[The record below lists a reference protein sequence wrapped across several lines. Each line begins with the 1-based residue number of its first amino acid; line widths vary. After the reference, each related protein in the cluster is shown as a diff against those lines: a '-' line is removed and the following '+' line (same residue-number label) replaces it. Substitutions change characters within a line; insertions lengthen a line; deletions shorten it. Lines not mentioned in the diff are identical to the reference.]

1 MSKSNLKILT
11 VGFSEEE
18 SSLLRSELVNI
29 QLLKNVC
36 NMADIESALNE
47 RDWDVILSNHDS
59 LLFNSIDAFNLL
71 IESNKDIPFIIYSN
85 ESDDDTIISALHC
98 GVNDYVQKDSIL
110 RLAHVIEKE
119 VRNVEVRRER
129 NRTQNQIFRLA
140 YYDEL
145 TGLPKWNLFFEES
158 SSLLA
163 EIAKSNANA
172 AFYLVNVERI
182 THVNGI
188 YDPSIGDLLIKQ
200 ISSRLSTLV
209 NHNCLLTRIND
220 CQFAFFNAEVTD
232 SESVQNFANQII
244 KLAISPIL
252 INKLEFYV
260 TLNIGV
266 CVYPGD
272 GKDVAKLFTNAENT
286 LLNTQYLWKNSC
298 MYYTKEISKTVAR
311 RLELKESLFYAIEDK
326 ELLLHYQ
333 PIVDLES
340 GNLTG
345 VEALVRWHHPKFGML
360 LPEKFIPLAKETG
373 LIVDLSKWVLKQACK
388 QARMWHEAG
397 FKSLSMTINI
407 SAIEF
412 DQAKLIGHIE
422 GVLAETGMPPELLE
436 LDIAESVLMQDAEMS
451 VKILQSLKE
460 IGVRIAIDDFG
471 IGYSSMSYLKHF
483 PIDILKIDRSLTHD
497 IIFDSNSSE
506 IILAIIGLARSLN
519 YSVLAEG
526 IETKE
531 QFDFLYSLKC
541 NRAQGY
547 LFSKPIPAEEIL
559 LLLEHRNS

>member
-1 MSKSNLKILT
+1 M
-11 VGFSEEE
+11 
-18 SSLLRSELVNI
+18 
-29 QLLKNVC
+29 
-36 NMADIESALNE
+36 
-47 RDWDVILSNHDS
+47 
-59 LLFNSIDAFNLL
+59 
-71 IESNKDIPFIIYSN
+71 
-85 ESDDDTIISALHC
+85 
-98 GVNDYVQKDSIL
+98 
-110 RLAHVIEKE
+110 
-119 VRNVEVRRER
+119 
-129 NRTQNQIFRLA
+129 
-140 YYDEL
+140 
-145 TGLPKWNLFFEES
+145 
-158 SSLLA
+158 
-163 EIAKSNANA
+163 
-172 AFYLVNVERI
+172 
-182 THVNGI
+182 
-188 YDPSIGDLLIKQ
+188 
-200 ISSRLSTLV
+200 
-209 NHNCLLTRIND
+209 
-220 CQFAFFNAEVTD
+220 
-232 SESVQNFANQII
+232 QNFANQII

-266 CVYPGD
+266 CVYPAD

>member
-266 CVYPGD
+266 CVYPAD
-272 GKDVAKLFTNAENT
+272 GKDVVKLFTNAENT

>member
-1 MSKSNLKILT
+1 MKILT

-47 RDWDVILSNHDS
+47 RDWDVMLSNHDS

-172 AFYLVNVERI
+172 GFYLVNVERI

-266 CVYPGD
+266 CVYPAD

-345 VEALVRWHHPKFGML
+345 VEALLRWHHPKFGIL

>member
-1 MSKSNLKILT
+1 MKILT

-47 RDWDVILSNHDS
+47 RDWDVMLSNHDS

-172 AFYLVNVERI
+172 GFYLVNVERI

-266 CVYPGD
+266 CVYPAD

>member
-172 AFYLVNVERI
+172 GFYLVNVERI

>member
-163 EIAKSNANA
+163 ESAKSNANA

-388 QARMWHEAG
+388 QVRMWHEAG

>member
-172 AFYLVNVERI
+172 GFYLVNVERI

-266 CVYPGD
+266 CVYPAD
-272 GKDVAKLFTNAENT
+272 GKDVVKLFTNAENT

>member
-47 RDWDVILSNHDS
+47 RDWDVMLSNHDS

-172 AFYLVNVERI
+172 GFYLVNVERI

-266 CVYPGD
+266 CVYPAD

-559 LLLEHRNS
+559 LLLENRSS

>member
-36 NMADIESALNE
+36 NMADIKSALNE

-172 AFYLVNVERI
+172 GFYLVNVERI

-266 CVYPGD
+266 CVYPAD

-497 IIFDSNSSE
+497 IISDSNSSE

>member
-47 RDWDVILSNHDS
+47 RDWDVMLSNHDS

-172 AFYLVNVERI
+172 GFYLVNVERI

>member
-145 TGLPKWNLFFEES
+145 TGPPKWNLFFEES

-266 CVYPGD
+266 CVYPAD

>member
-47 RDWDVILSNHDS
+47 RDWDVMLSNHDS

-71 IESNKDIPFIIYSN
+71 IENKKDIPFIIYSN
-85 ESDDDTIISALHC
+85 ESDDNTIISALRY
-98 GVNDYVQKDSIL
+98 GVNDYVHNGNIL
-110 RLAHVIEKE
+110 RLAYAIEKE
-119 VRNVEVRRER
+119 VKRAEVRRER

-172 AFYLVNVERI
+172 GFYLVNVERI

-266 CVYPGD
+266 CVYPAD

>member
-172 AFYLVNVERI
+172 GFYLVNVERI

-266 CVYPGD
+266 CVYPAD

>member
-47 RDWDVILSNHDS
+47 RDWDVMLSNHDS

-172 AFYLVNVERI
+172 GFYLVNVERI

-266 CVYPGD
+266 CVYPAD

>member
-47 RDWDVILSNHDS
+47 RDWDVMLSNHDS

-266 CVYPGD
+266 CVYPAD
-272 GKDVAKLFTNAENT
+272 GKDVVKLFTNAENT

>member
-47 RDWDVILSNHDS
+47 RDWDVMLSNHDS

-172 AFYLVNVERI
+172 GFYLVNVERI

-266 CVYPGD
+266 CVYPAD

-286 LLNTQYLWKNSC
+286 LFNTQYLWKNSC

>member
-47 RDWDVILSNHDS
+47 RDWDVMLSNHDS

-85 ESDDDTIISALHC
+85 ESDDDIIISALHC

-172 AFYLVNVERI
+172 GFYLVNVERI

-266 CVYPGD
+266 CVYPAD
-272 GKDVAKLFTNAENT
+272 GKDVVKLFTNAENT

>member
-1 MSKSNLKILT
+1 MSKNNLRILAI
-11 VGFSEEE
+11 GFSEEE
-18 SSLLRSELVNI
+18 SSLLRSELVDI
-29 QLLKNVC
+29 QLLKNFC
-36 NMADIESALNE
+36 NLADIESALNE
-47 RDWDVILSNHDS
+47 CDWDVVLSNHDR

-71 IESNKDIPFIIYSN
+71 IENKKDIPFIIYSN
-85 ESDDDTIISALHC
+85 ESDDNTVISALRY
-98 GVNDYVQKDSIL
+98 GVNDYVRKGNIL
-110 RLAHVIEKE
+110 RLAYAIEKE
-119 VRNVEVRRER
+119 VKNAEVRRER

-158 SSLLA
+158 SGFLA
-163 EIAKSNANA
+163 ESAKSNASA
-172 AFYLVNVERI
+172 AFYLINVERI
-182 THVNGI
+182 THVNRI
-188 YDPSIGDLLIKQ
+188 YDPSIEDLLIKQ

-209 NHNCLLTRIND
+209 NPNCLLTRIND
-220 CQFAFFNAEVTD
+220 CQFAYLNVEVTH
-232 SESVQNFANQII
+232 SEGVQDFANQII

-266 CVYPGD
+266 CVYPED
-272 GKDVAKLFTNAENT
+272 GKDIAKLLTNAKNT

-298 MYYTKEISKTVAR
+298 MYYTKEIGKTVAR

-345 VEALVRWHHPKFGML
+345 VEALLRWHHPKFGIL

-388 QARMWHEAG
+388 QARIWHQAG

-422 GVLAETGMPPELLE
+422 GVLTETGMPPELLE
-436 LDIAESVLMQDAEMS
+436 LDIAESILIRDAEMS
-451 VKILQSLKE
+451 IKILQSLKE

-471 IGYSSMSYLKHF
+471 IGYSSMSYLKYF

-497 IIFDSNSSE
+497 IIVDSNSSE
-506 IILAIIGLARSLN
+506 IILTIIGLARNLN

-541 NRAQGY
+541 DRAQGY

-559 LLLEHRNS
+559 LLLENRSS

>member
-110 RLAHVIEKE
+110 RLAYVIEKE

-172 AFYLVNVERI
+172 GFYLVNVERI

-232 SESVQNFANQII
+232 SESVQNFANKII

-266 CVYPGD
+266 CVYPAD

>member
-47 RDWDVILSNHDS
+47 RDWDVMLSNHDS

-172 AFYLVNVERI
+172 GFYLVNVERI

-220 CQFAFFNAEVTD
+220 CQCAFFNAEVTD

-266 CVYPGD
+266 CVYPAD

>member
-1 MSKSNLKILT
+1 
-11 VGFSEEE
+11 
-18 SSLLRSELVNI
+18 
-29 QLLKNVC
+29 
-36 NMADIESALNE
+36 
-47 RDWDVILSNHDS
+47 
-59 LLFNSIDAFNLL
+59 
-71 IESNKDIPFIIYSN
+71 
-85 ESDDDTIISALHC
+85 
-98 GVNDYVQKDSIL
+98 
-110 RLAHVIEKE
+110 
-119 VRNVEVRRER
+119 
-129 NRTQNQIFRLA
+129 
-140 YYDEL
+140 
-145 TGLPKWNLFFEES
+145 
-158 SSLLA
+158 
-163 EIAKSNANA
+163 
-172 AFYLVNVERI
+172 
-182 THVNGI
+182 
-188 YDPSIGDLLIKQ
+188 
-200 ISSRLSTLV
+200 
-209 NHNCLLTRIND
+209 
-220 CQFAFFNAEVTD
+220 
-232 SESVQNFANQII
+232 
-244 KLAISPIL
+244 
-252 INKLEFYV
+252 
-260 TLNIGV
+260 
-266 CVYPGD
+266 
-272 GKDVAKLFTNAENT
+272 
-286 LLNTQYLWKNSC
+286 